1 MMKEKTKLKNA
12 IKEVY
17 DTFPKGVWLNTNQL
31 FDIINYEYNFTTG
44 VSKPQI
50 SSMITKNS
58 NFKKVKYQNE
68 VYYQIKDWIV

>member
-1 MMKEKTKLKNA
+1 MMKEKQKLKQA
-12 IKEVY
+12 IKDIY
-17 DTFPKGVWLNTNQL
+17 NTFPKGVYLNTSEL
-31 FDIINYEYNFTTG
+31 FDIINSEYNFTTG